1 MPRKHES
8 GVFSRSP
15 IAVTVPVSVAFAVAI
30 AVMAAG
36 AGLLLPAGCAKVST
50 PGGSGAGNAPGSST
64 GGIRGLGGTGVTGS
78 GTGTGG
84 TSLRGLDAGYVTS
97 SDGPSNT
104 CQEGMYTYV
113 PQIPTVYLMVD
124 RSGSMFDCISTA
136 NVEPSCPTPAD
147 TPWNKLKDGVLM
159 VVQALQKDVRFGFAS
174 FTGSNPRLGGMCP
187 MLDKVP
193 PKIDNY
199 DTIATLYNSLPFQPN
214 TTQGGMKFETPASQ
228 SLGLVGADLIADQAP
243 GSKYILY
250 VTDGEPDYCGDG
262 NSLCP
267 PDGVV
272 GSLQTLKAQ
281 GITTIVF
288 GIQSKIATDL
298 PMGVLEAFANAG
310 AGEPTVAPL
319 RGTNPNINDLYDQ
332 CFNMSA
338 AMTMPDDAA
347 GGWTKQFL
355 ATGKPM
361 MRGQTIGEYAATA
374 GPTLPYK
381 PDVADQATLVAQL
394 SQALSGVK
402 ACTFDLNN
410 VNGKVLTV
418 DMTMLDV
425 VDVKVMSVS
434 VPLDPMNGWRLN
446 SPSEL
451 ELVGTACTNWRSPQ
465 NTQIDIKI
473 PCKAIIVQ

>member
-1 MPRKHES
+1 
-8 GVFSRSP
+8 
-15 IAVTVPVSVAFAVAI
+15 
-30 AVMAAG
+30 
-36 AGLLLPAGCAKVST
+36 
-50 PGGSGAGNAPGSST
+50 
-64 GGIRGLGGTGVTGS
+64 
-78 GTGTGG
+78 
-84 TSLRGLDAGYVTS
+84 
-97 SDGPSNT
+97 
-104 CQEGMYTYV
+104 MYTYV
-113 PQIPTVYLMVD
+113 PQIPTVELMVD
-124 RSGSMFDCISTA
+124 RSGSMFDCISTT
-136 NVEPSCPTPAD
+136 NVETVCPTPAD

-159 VVQALQKDVRFGFAS
+159 VVQALQADVRFGFAS

-187 MLDKVP
+187 MLGEVP
-193 PKIDNY
+193 PKLGNY
-199 DTIATLYNSLPFQPN
+199 DAIAALYNSLPFPPN
-214 TTQGGMKFETPASQ
+214 STQGGMKFETPASQ

-243 GSKYILY
+243 GAKYILY

-272 GSLQTLKAQ
+272 GSLQKLKAQ

-288 GIQSKIATDL
+288 GIKSKIATDL

-355 ATGKPM
+355 TTGKPM
-361 MRGQTIGEYAATA
+361 MRGQTIGDYAATA

-402 ACTFDLNN
+402 GCIFDLNN
-410 VNGKVLTV
+410 LDGKVLTV

-425 VDVKVMSVS
+425 VDVKVMNVS
-434 VPLDPMNGWRLN
+434 VPLDPTNGWRLN
-446 SPSEL
+446 SSSEL
-451 ELVGTACTNWRSPQ
+451 ELVGTSCTNWRSPQ